1 MSVLLH
7 KRRCLETV
15 EAEREELLVEEAEVV
30 REKLVALVK
39 RLKLR
44 DWVDSPDS
52 GRFHH
57 VQDRPSLDRQHKP
70 SQLKCKKTLEDLLT
84 VVLLQVQ

>member
-30 REKLVALVK
+30 REKLAALVK

-44 DWVDSPDS
+44 DWVDNLDS
-52 GRFHH
+52 GWFHH
-57 VQDRPSLDRQHKP
+57 ARDRPSLDRQHKP
-70 SQLKCKKTLEDLLT
+70 SQLKGGKTLEDMLLCCEI
-84 VVLLQVQ
+84 Q